1 MLGTSPQLATE
12 MSIVKPDDI
21 VGLDQQVTLLDGS
34 RCTYAFLDNAASTPA
49 FRRTYEKVSEAL
61 RWYASVHRGAG
72 YKSMV
77 STRLYER
84 ARDSVARF
92 VGADPNSDCV
102 IFCKNTTEA
111 INILAGHFRLGPD
124 DVIIC
129 TLMEHHSNDLPWR
142 SLGTTVHVGVGQD
155 GALDLDEYE
164 MLLTR
169 FEGRVKLVAVTGA
182 SNVSGFIPPVYA
194 MAQLAHQYGTPILVD
209 CAQLAPH
216 RAVDMRPTGAADH
229 LDFITL
235 SAHKMYAPFG
245 TGVLV
250 GPRAFFE
257 KTPPTQQGG
266 GTVEIVTTDEVHWA
280 SPPGR
285 DEAGSPNVLGAVAL
299 AASIAQ
305 LSEIGM
311 DAIAAHEAE
320 LTSYA
325 LREMRRVPGL
335 RVYGSTDP
343 ERTGDRLGVISF
355 ELEGLP
361 HAKVAAVLSFE
372 AGIGVRNGC
381 FCAHP
386 YILRLLGVDGDS
398 YQVYRARVL
407 AHDRADI
414 PGLVRVSFGCYNSI
428 QEVDRLVEILIR
440 ISRGN
445 HRGDYSVD
453 HATGMYFPHGF
464 DAGMLDRHFD
474 F

>member
-1 MLGTSPQLATE
+1 VLGTTLQLPKET
-12 MSIVKPDDI
+12 SIVKPEDI

-34 RCTYAFLDNAASTPA
+34 RLTYAFLDNAASTPA
-49 FRRTYEKVSEAL
+49 FRRSHKKVSEAL
-61 RWYASVHRGAG
+61 QWYASVHRGAG

-84 ARDSVARF
+84 ARDSVKRF

-102 IFCKNTTEA
+102 IFCRNTTEA
-111 INILAGHFRLGPD
+111 INILAGHFKLGPD

-142 SLGTTVHVGVGQD
+142 RLGTTVHVDVGQD
-155 GALDLDEYE
+155 GELDLDEYQR
-164 MLLTR
+164 LLAR

-182 SNVSGFIPPVYA
+182 SNVSGLIPPVHKL
-194 MAQLAHQYGTPILVD
+194 AQLAHQYGAPILVD

-245 TGVLV
+245 AGVLV
-250 GPRAFFE
+250 GPRAFFGQ
-257 KTPPTQQGG
+257 TPPTQQGG
-266 GTVEIVTTDEVHWA
+266 GTVEIVTKDEVHWA
-280 SPPGR
+280 PPPER

-325 LREMRRVPGL
+325 LHEMQRVRGL
-335 RVYGSTDP
+335 RVYGSADP
-343 ERTGDRLGVISF
+343 ERTEDRLGVISF

-386 YILRLLGVDGDS
+386 YVLRLLDVDSDS

-407 AHDRADI
+407 ARDRTDI
-414 PGLVRVSFGCYNSI
+414 PGLVRVSFGCYNSF
-428 QEVDRLVEILIR
+428 QEVDRLVESLIR
-440 ISRGN
+440 ISVGN
-445 HRGDYSVD
+445 YLGDYEVD
-453 HATGMYFPHGF
+453 PATGMYFPRLF
-464 DAGMLDRHFD
+464 DVAMLDRHFD